1 MIMAIKANIN
11 KTTSHLAS
19 PLLVLALLSMLAQ
32 WIMVVFLSAFACRW
46 QDGTAVHIDRAD
58 NGYL

>member
-1 MIMAIKANIN
+1 MKARIN

-19 PLLVLALLSMLAQ
+19 ALLVLAFLSMLAQ
-32 WIMVVFLSAFACRW
+32 WIMVVFLSAFACRG
-46 QDGTAVHIDRAD
+46 QGGTAVHIDRAD